1 MSPPKWT
8 AEHGTLLKSLRQN
21 AGLDIAML
29 ARKHIVSTTQVDQL
43 ENGGDTAFY
52 NPDIK
57 FATGKKLLRALGHQ
71 MPEVE
76 VATAAVVTQKAPDIE
91 SAAASKLATL
101 TSPPSLV
108 GHGANR
114 KAWHVTPQN
123 FAWPLLLLLVALG
136 LLGLYVERVPE
147 VNTPELKETAQM
159 QMQMQIQLQPQ
170 PQTQIENV
178 PPEQAA
184 AQQPANESP
193 PQTVAAVQAKFP
205 TAPCNWQANAV
216 EIQPTSP
223 RKPAEYVHLVAQQ
236 NVLVCIKDAEERV
249 ATLEMQSGDARS
261 IYGPAPFKVY
271 STQLSGMQI
280 YFQGQAIKL
289 PSEEVQLLQLTTAAR

>member
-21 AGLDIAML
+21 AGLDVAML

-76 VATAAVVTQKAPDIE
+76 VATAAVMTQTAPDIE

-114 KAWHVTPQN
+114 KGWHVTPQN
-123 FAWPLLLLLVALG
+123 FA
-136 LLGLYVERVPE
+136 
-147 VNTPELKETAQM
+147 
-159 QMQMQIQLQPQ
+159 
-170 PQTQIENV
+170 
-178 PPEQAA
+178 
-184 AQQPANESP
+184 
-193 PQTVAAVQAKFP
+193 
-205 TAPCNWQANAV
+205 
-216 EIQPTSP
+216 
-223 RKPAEYVHLVAQQ
+223 
-236 NVLVCIKDAEERV
+236 
-249 ATLEMQSGDARS
+249 
-261 IYGPAPFKVY
+261 
-271 STQLSGMQI
+271 
-280 YFQGQAIKL
+280 
-289 PSEEVQLLQLTTAAR
+289 